1 MALPYTRD
9 RSKRRA
15 IIASVIT
22 GTTIEWYDFYL
33 YATLVGTL
41 GPRFFPSKD
50 PLIGFLSS
58 LAVYATGFAIRP
70 VGAVFFGR
78 MGDLKGRKSA
88 FLATLL
94 IMGGATTAIGLLP
107 SYERIGVAAPMLLVL
122 LRLLQGFALG
132 GEYGGAAIF
141 VAESV
146 PDGERGYY
154 TSFVQITATL
164 GLFLSSIVI
173 LVVRRQ
179 LGTAAFAEWGWRL
192 PFVFSMFLLAIA
204 GWVRTQLGETPLW
217 ERLRRTHHLSRE
229 PLIDAATNW
238 KALLLA
244 LFGAT
249 AGQGVIWY
257 TAQFYSGFFMKTVL
271 KVPEATATTILC
283 VALLCGMPFF
293 LVFGALSDQIGRKK
307 LMVTGNLLA
316 AILFFPIY
324 SGMAHFSNP
333 LNPAA
338 MTALIFV
345 QVLLV
350 TVTYGPIAAFL
361 VESFPARSRY
371 TSLSI
376 PTTWKRDSGVDPGWR
391 PTSPGHQ
398 RFSVWSF
405 LRGGAGTRSSV
416 RCSSRRPL
424 VRIWSEASGPPAVGT
439 AQSPA
444 RDRTGPIPAPVP
456 APAALGRAPGATG
469 RVGTLR
475 VGEAGPGSPCPARPS
490 CRAVASAWGRRPCG
504 PFESGWGPHRGSVA
518 RISPPASETADR

>member
-1 MALPYTRD
+1 MVSLPTYTRD

-33 YATLVGTL
+33 YLTLVKTL
-41 GPRFFPSKD
+41 APKFFPSKD
-50 PLIGFLSS
+50 PLIEFLSS

-107 SYERIGVAAPMLLVL
+107 GYDRIGVAAPMLLVL

-154 TSFVQITATL
+154 TSFVQVTATF
-164 GLFLSSIVI
+164 GLFLSSILL
-173 LVVRRQ
+173 LVVEKQ
-179 LGTAAFAEWGWRL
+179 LGTAAFREWGWRL
-192 PFVFSMFLLAIA
+192 PFVFSMFLLAVA

-229 PLIDAATNW
+229 PLLDAAANW
-238 KALLLA
+238 KAILLA

-257 TAQFYSGFFMKTVL
+257 TAQFYSGIFMKNILGIPPV
-271 KVPEATATTILC
+271 TATVMLC
-283 VALLCGMPFF
+283 VALLCAMPFF
-293 LVFGALSDQIGRKK
+293 VVFGALSDQIGRKK
-307 LMVTGNLLA
+307 LMVVGNLLA

-324 SGMAHFSNP
+324 RGMAYFSDP

-338 MTALIFV
+338 MTALIFA
-345 QVLLV
+345 QVFLV
-350 TVTYGPIAAFL
+350 TMTYGPIAAFL

-371 TSLSI
+371 ISLSI
-376 PTTWKRDSGVDPGWR
+376 PYHLGNGIFGGLIPVLATNFTLGTNNRFAGLVFPCAVALMTAIVGAVFLKE
-391 PTSPGHQ
+391 TS
-398 RFSVWSF
+398 R
-405 LRGGAGTRSSV
+405 
-416 RCSSRRPL
+416 
-424 VRIWSEASGPPAVGT
+424 VRIWSEGTRTASGQHRAAHGTGPHGTHPGTGPHVRAPSGVHPAPPA
-439 AQSPA
+439 A
-444 RDRTGPIPAPVP
+444 
-456 APAALGRAPGATG
+456 
-469 RVGTLR
+469 
-475 VGEAGPGSPCPARPS
+475 
-490 CRAVASAWGRRPCG
+490 
-504 PFESGWGPHRGSVA
+504 
-518 RISPPASETADR
+518 

>member
-1 MALPYTRD
+1 MATLPTYTRD

-33 YATLVGTL
+33 YLTLIGTL

-50 PLIGFLSS
+50 PLITFLSG

-78 MGDLKGRKSA
+78 LGDLKGRKSA

-94 IMGGATTAIGLLP
+94 IMGCATTAIGLLP
-107 SYERIGVAAPMLLVL
+107 GYARIGVLAPMLLVL

-132 GEYGGAAIF
+132 GEYGGAAIY

-154 TSFVQITATL
+154 TSFVQVTATL
-164 GLFLSSIVI
+164 GLFISSIVI
-173 LVVRRQ
+173 VVLRQ
-179 LGTAAFAEWGWRL
+179 QMGTEAFAEWGWRL

-217 ERLRRTHHLSRE
+217 ERLKRTHHLSRE
-229 PLIDAATNW
+229 PLADAAANW
-238 KALLLA
+238 RLLLLA

-249 AGQGVIWY
+249 AGQGVVWY
-257 TAQFYSGFFMKTVL
+257 TAQFYSGIFLT
-271 KVPEATATTILC
+271 KVMGVPDAPVKVMLC
-283 VALLCGMPFF
+283 VALLCAMPFF
-293 LVFGALSDQIGRKK
+293 VVFGALSDQIGRKK

-316 AILFFPIY
+316 AILFFPIFR
-324 SGMAHFSNP
+324 GMAHFSNP

-338 MTALIFV
+338 ITGLLFV

-350 TVTYGPIAAFL
+350 TMVYGPIAAFL

-376 PTTWKRDSGVDPGWR
+376 PYHLGNGIFGGLVPVLAANVTLGNNNRYIGLVFPCAVALITAFIGALFLKE
-391 PTSPGHQ
+391 TS
-398 RFSVWSF
+398 R
-405 LRGGAGTRSSV
+405 
-416 RCSSRRPL
+416 
-424 VRIWSEASGPPAVGT
+424 VRIWNEGTKSVSGQHRAVPGTGPHGTHPGTGPHVRPPSGVHAAPPAV
-439 AQSPA
+439 S
-444 RDRTGPIPAPVP
+444 P
-456 APAALGRAPGATG
+456 APA
-469 RVGTLR
+469 
-475 VGEAGPGSPCPARPS
+475 VGES
-490 CRAVASAWGRRPCG
+490 
-504 PFESGWGPHRGSVA
+504 SG
-518 RISPPASETADR
+518 